1 MTRAYLALA
10 CVITGLL
17 TVATQVTSD
26 LLALAL
32 LLTAALLLIVAA
44 FAVLYK
50 HSKEWCVDES

>member
-17 TVATQVTSD
+17 TAATQVTSD

-50 HSKEWCVDES
+50 HSKEWCADKS

>member
-17 TVATQVTSD
+17 TAATQVTSD

-50 HSKEWCVDES
+50 LSKEWCVDES

>member
-1 MTRAYLALA
+1 MTRAYIALA
-10 CVITGLL
+10 CVIAGLL
-17 TVATQVTSD
+17 TTATQVESD